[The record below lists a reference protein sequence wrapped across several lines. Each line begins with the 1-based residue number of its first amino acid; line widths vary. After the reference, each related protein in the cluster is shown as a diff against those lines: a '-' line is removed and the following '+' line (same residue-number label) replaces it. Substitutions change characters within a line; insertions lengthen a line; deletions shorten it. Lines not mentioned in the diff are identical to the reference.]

1 MGLADDVR
9 NELKKLKEHKAFY
22 AAAGA
27 GDLAVEALRALP
39 DRLARL
45 QDKADLTALSGLAFE
60 YVMLAGARAVQTYD
74 ELAERGIV
82 AVNKVGQVDTQQAAA
97 QLEQAA
103 RSTAKVT
110 VRTANRTADAARKTA
125 TTTVRAAS
133 QAAAQAAIQASQAA
147 SQASQAAAQAAIQ
160 ASQVAG
166 RATQAAG
173 GADSVSKAMAPP
185 QARPR
190 ALRAM
195 DPPAT
200 RAAPRARPARTPR
213 RTAPDGAG
221 RNRGCGR
228 ARPAVSWRLIAPD
241 RGRHSV
247 PRRLR
252 FPPCAPTG

>member
-9 NELKKLKEHKAFY
+9 NELRKLKEHKAFY

-27 GDLAVEALRALP
+27 GDLALEAFRALP

-60 YVMLAGARAVQTYD
+60 YVMLAGVRVVQTYD

-82 AVNKVGQVDTQQAAA
+82 AVNKVSQVDTQQAAA

-133 QAAAQAAIQASQAA
+133 QAAAQAAIQAG
-147 SQASQAAAQAAIQ
+147 
-160 ASQVAG
+160 QVAG
-166 RATQAAG
+166 RAGQVAG
-173 GADSVSKAMAPP
+173 SAGESTSKGNGSTGNASGSDGKAGH
-185 QARPR
+185 
-190 ALRAM
+190 
-195 DPPAT
+195 
-200 RAAPRARPARTPR
+200 TPKK
-213 RTAPDGAG
+213 
-221 RNRGCGR
+221 N
-228 ARPAVSWRLIAPD
+228 S
-241 RGRHSV
+241 S
-247 PRRLR
+247 
-252 FPPCAPTG
+252 